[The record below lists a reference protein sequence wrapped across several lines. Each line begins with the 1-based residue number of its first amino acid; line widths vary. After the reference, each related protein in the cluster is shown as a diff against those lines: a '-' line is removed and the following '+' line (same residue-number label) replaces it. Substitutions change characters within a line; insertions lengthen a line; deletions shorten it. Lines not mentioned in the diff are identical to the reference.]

1 MALPFLLRK
10 ALLLLNVL
18 EVEDTPQHFGT
29 RLKAGGLMDVVERY
43 PWTGEAVLHPR
54 RDKRRGEGVVGRR
67 CASSPLLRPPTL
79 FPPPPPPA
87 GAGMHSA
94 HVERAEDGSP
104 RIVCTWTDPL
114 GGVCTD
120 TFVLSSDGTT
130 LTQVTY
136 MRMSGSGRSTEY
148 R

>member
-1 MALPFLLRK
+1 MLVDAAP
-10 ALLLLNVL
+10 
-18 EVEDTPQHFGT
+18 
-29 RLKAGGLMDVVERY
+29 
-43 PWTGEAVLHPR
+43 
-54 RDKRRGEGVVGRR
+54 
-67 CASSPLLRPPTL
+67 PLLCCAQPPSFL
-79 FPPPPPPA
+79 PPPPA